1 MIDTRA
7 VAQEVQEQL
16 TAAMNKGQE
25 RVRKVQEQVRQ
36 AQDQV
41 RKSQEQ
47 GREAVTGA
55 IRTGN
60 ELARAFRPN
69 IPGLPV
75 PPVRVP
81 SLTKL
86 PDPAKLRANAQELAD
101 QMIATQRSFAGQFLT
116 TQRNLADKAFHAAS
130 PLVAEGVS
138 RLTKVVA
145 TWQDGR
151 KSDHGHA
158 ADNVAVFPAPVVT
171 EVAKAPTETED
182 AAGTEK
188 ATKAAAP
195 KAAARKT
202 AAPRA
207 AARKTAA
214 PKAAARKTAA
224 PKAAAHETAAPKA
237 TRARTAK
244 TGSAKPGSAA
254 TRSNARTRSPKK

>member
-25 RVRKVQEQVRQ
+25 RVRKVQE
-36 AQDQV
+36 QV

-86 PDPAKLRANAQELAD
+86 PDPAKLRASAQELAD
-101 QMIATQRSFAGQFLT
+101 QMIATQRRVAAEVFATQRSFAGQFFT

-188 ATKAAAP
+188 ATKAAA
-195 KAAARKT
+195 RKT
-202 AAPRA
+202 AAPKA

-244 TGSAKPGSAA
+244 ADSAKPGSAA

>member
-101 QMIATQRSFAGQFLT
+101 QMIATQRRVAAEVFATQRSFAGQFFT
-116 TQRNLADKAFHAAS
+116 TQ
-130 PLVAEGVS
+130 
-138 RLTKVVA
+138 
-145 TWQDGR
+145 
-151 KSDHGHA
+151 
-158 ADNVAVFPAPVVT
+158 
-171 EVAKAPTETED
+171 
-182 AAGTEK
+182 
-188 ATKAAAP
+188 
-195 KAAARKT
+195 
-202 AAPRA
+202 PRA
-207 AARKTAA
+207 LA
-214 PKAAARKTAA
+214 
-224 PKAAAHETAAPKA
+224 
-237 TRARTAK
+237 
-244 TGSAKPGSAA
+244 G
-254 TRSNARTRSPKK
+254 

>member
-101 QMIATQRSFAGQFLT
+101 QMIATQRRVAAEVFATQRSFAGQFFT

-182 AAGTEK
+182 AAGTEN
-188 ATKAAAP
+188 AT
-195 KAAARKT
+195 
-202 AAPRA
+202 
-207 AARKTAA
+207 
-214 PKAAARKTAA
+214 KAAARKTAA

-244 TGSAKPGSAA
+244 ADSAKPGSAA
-254 TRSNARTRSPKK
+254 TRSNARTRGPKK